1 MSEKPLPKYL
11 RSATGQA
18 VEIESGTV
26 MNLCPTEAEAFVDT
40 LDHYGMDEL
49 DFAYW
54 YDPDADLDTLAKKLT
69 QMANFQLPK
78 KPTAK
83 RPRSMAV
90 RRDAGGAG
98 NSPKSE
104 HDQLREAAEHILAA
118 WERLSKAFRDATTVG
133 GSYLTLRVGV
143 PALDAERALDEAHGP
158 GWVLFAVDGAYQLSP
173 AGTAFREKL
182 SLAPDI
188 ELDTHPLSGS
198 G

>member
-1 MSEKPLPKYL
+1 MSENGLPKYL

-26 MNLCPTEAEAFVDT
+26 VNLCPTEAEAFVDT
-40 LDHYGMDEL
+40 LHHYGMGEL

-54 YDPDADLDTLAKKLT
+54 YDPDADLDTLAKKLPG
-69 QMANFQLPK
+69 MANFVLPK

-90 RRDAGGAG
+90 RGDAGGAG
-98 NSPKSE
+98 NAPTSE

-133 GSYLTLRVGV
+133 GSYLTPRVGV
-143 PALDAERALDEAHGP
+143 PGVVYNRALDETDDP